1 MRGACRVLSAESQS
15 IHADIY
21 VLGQMATEDKFS
33 RLQLGT
39 LRVTGRLIDAS
50 NATLYAIAELDSQ
63 EMVCIYKPVAGER
76 PLWDFPDGCLAHREY
91 AAYLVSENLGFHVVP
106 LTVLRDGPYG
116 KGMAQ
121 EWIDI
126 DESIDLAQFFST
138 DHPGLRSMALFDA
151 VVNNT
156 DRKIGHLLPVD
167 GKTVYGCDHGV
178 TFHVEDKLRS
188 VLWQWAGD
196 VLNAN
201 EIELLERAVSALQG
215 ELRVQLEQ
223 LLTVEEIDALA
234 MRVDRLLAQGC
245 FPHPSPDWPAVPWP
259 AF

>member
-1 MRGACRVLSAESQS
+1 
-15 IHADIY
+15 
-21 VLGQMATEDKFS
+21 MATEDKFS

-91 AAYLVSENLGFHVVP
+91 AAYLVSENLGFQVVP

-178 TFHVEDKLRS
+178 TFHVEDKLRT

-196 VLNAN
+196 VLSAE
-201 EIELLERAVSALQG
+201 EIELLQRAVSALQG